1 MPFVDGFEETE
12 ALAVV
17 DVLRWADIEID
28 MIGISGTQVTG
39 MHGIKVI
46 MDKRLKEAKLEDYDG
61 IVLPGGTPGY
71 ENLDKS
77 DEIQRILKNFNE
89 SGKLIGA
96 ICYSPMLLAKAG
108 VLDDKTATVYPG
120 FEQGVPYP
128 REGRVIIDGNVIT
141 SQGPGTAIEFA
152 LKIIETIKGPEKARK
167 IMRAIVA

>member
-1 MPFVDGFEETE
+1 
-12 ALAVV
+12 
-17 DVLRWADIEID
+17 
-28 MIGISGTQVTG
+28 
-39 MHGIKVI
+39 
-46 MDKRLKEAKLEDYDG
+46 MDKRLDEVDIGGYDC

-77 DEIQRILKNFNE
+77 IELHAMLKKFNDE
-89 SGKLIGA
+89 GKLIGA

-108 VLDDKTATVYPG
+108 VLEGKTATVYPG

-128 REGRVIIDGNVIT
+128 REGRVIVDGNVVT

-152 LKIIETIKGPEKARK
+152 LKLIEIIKGPEKARK